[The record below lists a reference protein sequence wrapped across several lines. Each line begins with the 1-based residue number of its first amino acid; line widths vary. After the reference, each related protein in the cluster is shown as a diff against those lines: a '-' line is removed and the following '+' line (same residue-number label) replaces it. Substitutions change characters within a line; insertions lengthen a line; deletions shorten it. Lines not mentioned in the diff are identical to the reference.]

1 MQQRIPRRETRKDG
15 YKDKSR
21 VLGVGCSIKLRV
33 LGLSRGGVVRVTL
46 GRVVRVSRGP
56 THSLSSSC
64 ELTAMCMH
72 LNSSLLHNLSLATI
86 RASCSVILFCSRV
99 GEVAAAADCGGVKF
113 KVGGYPFPPHSAT
126 GNWQPT
132 GRVQQPPPSLCLVP
146 AARTRSPPLPSTSS
160 SSSSSSSSSYS
171 SSLLSRRKLYV

>member
-72 LNSSLLHNLSLATI
+72 LNSSLLHNLSYD
-86 RASCSVILFCSRV
+86 RASCSVLFCSREQLV
-99 GEVAAAADCGGVKF
+99 GMTCWDVRLLSCCGRGGVKF
-113 KVGGYPFPPHSAT
+113 RWLSFATPLSHWELATHWPGATTTPF
-126 GNWQPT
+126 
-132 GRVQQPPPSLCLVP
+132 LVP
-146 AARTRSPPLPSTSS
+146 CPSRQNPLPSPPLHLVLVLVLVLVFLFVL
-160 SSSSSSSSSYS
+160 
-171 SSLLSRRKLYV
+171 SSLSS